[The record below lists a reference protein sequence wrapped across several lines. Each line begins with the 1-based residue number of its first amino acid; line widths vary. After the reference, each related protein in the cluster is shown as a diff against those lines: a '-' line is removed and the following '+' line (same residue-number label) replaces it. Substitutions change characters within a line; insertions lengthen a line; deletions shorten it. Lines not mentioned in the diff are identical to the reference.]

1 MKKSFAKILAFVLS
15 MVLMLSLC
23 TAAGVQAVTIDYD
36 AIIKDGEI
44 YDAMYDY
51 LKQYPKFESEPLYT
65 LFLVFE
71 KYSDNEASPDWAVV
85 EVHSTATATRYY
97 HEINGYYIYCLHP
110 SFGEKI
116 LSYYVV
122 DMKTKEVTALAD
134 AINASP
140 DEYMPF
146 FTDSGYDRI
155 TRIGDLNGDKSL
167 DIKDATLIQKC
178 LAGLDTFESYDDMLC
193 GFPNK
198 EHGKSCHYISDFDR
212 DNKRN
217 VKDATA
223 IQNYISGLER

>member
-1 MKKSFAKILAFVLS
+1 MKKSFSKILAFVLS

-51 LKQYPKFESEPLYT
+51 LKQYPKFESKPLYT
-65 LFLVFE
+65 LFMVYE
-71 KYSDNEASPDWAVV
+71 NYNDNEASPDWAVV
-85 EVHSTATATRYY
+85 EVHSTATATRCY

-110 SFGEKI
+110 SYGEQI
-116 LSYYVV
+116 LSYYIV

-134 AINASP
+134 AMNASP
-140 DEYMPF
+140 DKYMPL

-155 TRIGDLNGDKSL
+155 TRIGDINGDKNL

-178 LAGLDTFESYDDMLC
+178 LSGLDTFKSYDDEVC
-193 GFPNK
+193 GFTEK
-198 EHGKSCHYISDFDR
+198 HHGNWSRYISDFDR
-212 DNKRN
+212 DGKRN

-223 IQNYISGLER
+223 IQKYISGLDN

>member
-1 MKKSFAKILAFVLS
+1 MKKSFSKVLAVALS

-23 TAAGVQAVTIDYD
+23 TMAGVQAVTIDYD
-36 AIIKDGEI
+36 AIIKDGEV

-51 LKQYPKFESEPLYT
+51 LKQYHPKFESGPIYAIFMVYEN
-65 LFLVFE
+65 
-71 KYSDNEASPDWAVV
+71 YSDKEASPDWAVV
-85 EVHSTATATRYY
+85 EVYSSATDTRCY

-110 SFGEKI
+110 SLGEKI
-116 LSYYVV
+116 LPYYVV
-122 DMKTKEVTALAD
+122 DMETKEVTALAD

-155 TRIGDLNGDKSL
+155 TRIGDLNGDKNL

-178 LAGLDTFESYDDMLC
+178 LARLDTFDSYDDMLC

-198 EHGKSCHYISDFDR
+198 DHGKWSHYISDFNR
-212 DNKRN
+212 DCKRN
-217 VKDATA
+217 IKDATA
-223 IQNYISGLER
+223 IQQYIAGM